1 MNTEKKVTISKIAK
15 TAQVSIA
22 TVSRLINKTG
32 YVKPETRKKI
42 LDAMDELNFHQKNAD
57 NEKSTN
63 SILICLPDF
72 HNPFNSD
79 VIDGIQSV
87 ALSRGYETYYYEAKD
102 FKNALSDYENILKKH
117 RFSGIL
123 LLHNVVNPELLDDLR
138 LRYPIVMCS
147 EHCDESM
154 VSFVSID
161 DNIAAQNAINYLITI
176 GRTKIAFINSML
188 KNNYAKHREKGVL
201 QALKHA
207 GLTLNLDWICH
218 IGDINFD
225 MAVSSAVSMLS
236 MSERPD
242 AFFCVSDVYAAAV
255 IKAANMLNLNVPRD
269 VSVIGFDNI
278 SLATMTVPSLTTVS
292 QPSFQIGQQSCDILI
307 NQIENPASA
316 IKRVIL
322 NTELIVRDSTCVLR
336 D

>member
-1 MNTEKKVTISKIAK
+1 MEKKVTITQIAE

-42 LDAMDELNFHQKNAD
+42 LDAMDALDFHHKAETYPD
-57 NEKSTN
+57 TN
-63 SILICLPDF
+63 SILVCLPDF

-79 VIDGIQSV
+79 IIDGIQSV
-87 ALSRGYETYYYEAKD
+87 ALNRGYRTFYYEAKD
-102 FKNALSDYENILKKH
+102 FKNALSDYDGILKNH
-117 RFSGIL
+117 HFSGIL
-123 LLHNVVNPELLDDLR
+123 LVHNVVHAELLDNLR
-138 LRYPIVMCS
+138 LRYPLVMCS
-147 EHCDESM
+147 EHCDKSA

-161 DNIAAQNAINYLITI
+161 DSIAAQNAINYLITI
-176 GRTKIAFINSML
+176 GRTKIAFLNSML

-201 QALKHA
+201 IALEHA
-207 GLTLNLDWICH
+207 GLTLNLDWIAH
-218 IGDINFD
+218 IADINFD
-225 MAVSSAVSMLS
+225 MAVSAAVSMLS
-236 MSERPD
+236 MAERPN
-242 AFFCVSDVYAAAV
+242 AFFCVSDVFAAAV
-255 IKAANMLNLNVPRD
+255 IKAAHMLNLSVPED

-307 NQIENPASA
+307 NQIENPASS

-322 NTELIVRDSTCVLR
+322 NTELIVRDSTCNLKQ
-336 D
+336 